1 MLARLKRFS
10 FISIPNDRQFVKR
23 VSEKILMDFAILR
36 GIRSLRAEKN
46 ASAAHRAESAEAHSF
61 QAPADIKRLPRCS
74 FHLQVVVRYRVENKR
89 NEALHRNFAAGIQ
102 YAVFVVCADDEDG
115 ERVEPRLAAEIFA
128 QKNVSFS
135 TMIAR
140 ENPLVNGEKNPPESC
155 VIRGG
160 DNAYRSPLRPRLR
173 LTRWTGCPA
182 FFFAL
187 DAFVR
192 ATGLLAGALS
202 TRTGVPPRR
211 ILPSLPM
218 TTG

>member
-23 VSEKILMDFAILR
+23 VSEKILMDLAILR
-36 GIRSLRAEKN
+36 GICSLQAEKTFFHGILGEEQLGG
-46 ASAAHRAESAEAHSF
+46 ASADAQSYWQGR
-61 QAPADIKRLPRCS
+61 
-74 FHLQVVVRYRVENKR
+74 
-89 NEALHRNFAAGIQ
+89 FAAC
-102 YAVFVVCADDEDG
+102 AFVCSPKLSVKN
-115 ERVEPRLAAEIFA
+115 
-128 QKNVSFS
+128 QKS
-135 TMIAR
+135 
-140 ENPLVNGEKNPPESC
+140 PESC

-173 LTRWTGCPA
+173 LTRRTGCPA
-182 FFFAL
+182 FFFAP

>member
-23 VSEKILMDFAILR
+23 VSEKILMDLAILR
-36 GIRSLRAEKN
+36 GICSLQTK
-46 ASAAHRAESAEAHSF
+46 
-61 QAPADIKRLPRCS
+61 KRL
-74 FHLQVVVRYRVENKR
+74 F
-89 NEALHRNFAAGIQ
+89 
-102 YAVFVVCADDEDG
+102 
-115 ERVEPRLAAEIFA
+115 
-128 QKNVSFS
+128 
-135 TMIAR
+135 T
-140 ENPLVNGEKNPPESC
+140 ESC
-155 VIRGG
+155 GKSSLEARLRTRKVTGRDASLPAPLFAPPKLSVKNQKTPRIVRDSGG

-173 LTRWTGCPA
+173 LTRRTGCPA
-182 FFFAL
+182 FFFAP

>member
-23 VSEKILMDFAILR
+23 VSEKILMDLAILR
-36 GIRSLRAEKN
+36 GICSLQAEKT
-46 ASAAHRAESAEAHSF
+46 ASAAHRAESAKAHSF
-61 QAPADIKRLPRCS
+61 QAPANVKRLPCRNLCAEKRLL
-74 FHLQVVVRYRVENKR
+74 FHN
-89 NEALHRNFAAGIQ
+89 
-102 YAVFVVCADDEDG
+102 D
-115 ERVEPRLAAEIFA
+115 
-128 QKNVSFS
+128 S
-135 TMIAR
+135 TGKSACQWR
-140 ENPLVNGEKNPPESC
+140 KKSPESC
-155 VIRGG
+155 VIRG

-173 LTRWTGCPA
+173 LTRRTGCPA
-182 FFFAL
+182 FFFAP

>member
-36 GIRSLRAEKN
+36 GIRSLRAEKT

-61 QAPADIKRLPRCS
+61 QAPADIKRLPCRNPCAEKHLL
-74 FHLQVVVRYRVENKR
+74 FHDDSTGKSACQWRKKSPRIVR
-89 NEALHRNFAAGIQ
+89 
-102 YAVFVVCADDEDG
+102 D
-115 ERVEPRLAAEIFA
+115 
-128 QKNVSFS
+128 S
-135 TMIAR
+135 
-140 ENPLVNGEKNPPESC
+140 
-155 VIRGG
+155 GG

-173 LTRWTGCPA
+173 LTRRTGCPA
-182 FFFAL
+182 FFFAP

>member
-36 GIRSLRAEKN
+36 GIRSLRAEKTFFHGILGEEQLGG
-46 ASAAHRAESAEAHSF
+46 ASADAQSYWQGR
-61 QAPADIKRLPRCS
+61 
-74 FHLQVVVRYRVENKR
+74 
-89 NEALHRNFAAGIQ
+89 FAAC
-102 YAVFVVCADDEDG
+102 AFVCSPKLSVKNQKI
-115 ERVEPRLAAEIFA
+115 PRI
-128 QKNVSFS
+128 VRDS
-135 TMIAR
+135 
-140 ENPLVNGEKNPPESC
+140 
-155 VIRGG
+155 GG

-173 LTRWTGCPA
+173 LTRRTGCPA
-182 FFFAL
+182 FFFAP

>member
-23 VSEKILMDFAILR
+23 VSEKILMDLAILR
-36 GIRSLRAEKN
+36 GICSLRAEKTFFHGILGGKSSLE
-46 ASAAHRAESAEAHSF
+46 ARLRTRKVGRAFMLLPRAAFWCFAEAFVCS
-61 QAPADIKRLPRCS
+61 PELPVKSQKIPRI
-74 FHLQVVVRYRVENKR
+74 VR
-89 NEALHRNFAAGIQ
+89 
-102 YAVFVVCADDEDG
+102 D
-115 ERVEPRLAAEIFA
+115 
-128 QKNVSFS
+128 S
-135 TMIAR
+135 
-140 ENPLVNGEKNPPESC
+140 
-155 VIRGG
+155 GG

-173 LTRWTGCPA
+173 LTRRTGCPA
-182 FFFAL
+182 FFFAP

-202 TRTGVPPRR
+202 TRMGVPPRR

>member
-10 FISIPNDRQFVKR
+10 FISIPNDGQFVKR
-23 VSEKILMDFAILR
+23 VSEKNLMDLAILR
-36 GIRSLRAEKN
+36 GICSLPAEKTFFHGILGGR
-46 ASAAHRAESAEAHSF
+46 AAWRRVCGRAKLVALS
-61 QAPADIKRLPRCS
+61 CS
-74 FHLQVVVRYRVENKR
+74 FRVQLFGASPKPLFAPPKLSVKNQKIPRIVR
-89 NEALHRNFAAGIQ
+89 
-102 YAVFVVCADDEDG
+102 D
-115 ERVEPRLAAEIFA
+115 
-128 QKNVSFS
+128 S
-135 TMIAR
+135 
-140 ENPLVNGEKNPPESC
+140 
-155 VIRGG
+155 GG

-182 FFFAL
+182 LFFAL

>member
-23 VSEKILMDFAILR
+23 VSEKILMDLAILR
-36 GIRSLRAEKN
+36 GICSLQAEKTFFHGILGEEQLGG
-46 ASAAHRAESAEAHSF
+46 ASADAQSYWQGR
-61 QAPADIKRLPRCS
+61 
-74 FHLQVVVRYRVENKR
+74 
-89 NEALHRNFAAGIQ
+89 FAAC
-102 YAVFVVCADDEDG
+102 AFVCSLKLSVKNQKI
-115 ERVEPRLAAEIFA
+115 PRI
-128 QKNVSFS
+128 VRDS
-135 TMIAR
+135 
-140 ENPLVNGEKNPPESC
+140 
-155 VIRGG
+155 GG

-173 LTRWTGCPA
+173 LTRRTGCPA
-182 FFFAL
+182 FFFAP

-202 TRTGVPPRR
+202 TRMGVPPRR

>member
-23 VSEKILMDFAILR
+23 VSEKILMDLAILR
-36 GIRSLRAEKN
+36 GICSLQAEKTFFHGILGGKSSLE
-46 ASAAHRAESAEAHSF
+46 ARLRTRKVGLAPMLLPRAAFWCFAEAF
-61 QAPADIKRLPRCS
+61 
-74 FHLQVVVRYRVENKR
+74 
-89 NEALHRNFAAGIQ
+89 
-102 YAVFVVCADDEDG
+102 VFSPTFPG
-115 ERVEPRLAAEIFA
+115 
-128 QKNVSFS
+128 S
-135 TMIAR
+135 TKKS
-140 ENPLVNGEKNPPESC
+140 PGSC
-155 VIRGG
+155 VIRGN
-160 DNAYRSPLRPRLR
+160 NAYRSPLRPRLR
-173 LTRWTGCPA
+173 LTRRTGCPA
-182 FFFAL
+182 FFFAP

>member
-23 VSEKILMDFAILR
+23 VSEKILMDLAILR
-36 GIRSLRAEKN
+36 GICSLQAEKTFFHGILGGR
-46 ASAAHRAESAEAHSF
+46 AAWRRVCGRAKLVALS
-61 QAPADIKRLPRCS
+61 CS
-74 FHLQVVVRYRVENKR
+74 FRVQLFGASPKPLF
-89 NEALHRNFAAGIQ
+89 APPNF
-102 YAVFVVCADDEDG
+102 
-115 ERVEPRLAAEIFA
+115 PRRS
-128 QKNVSFS
+128 KKS
-135 TMIAR
+135 
-140 ENPLVNGEKNPPESC
+140 PESC
-155 VIRGG
+155 VIRG

-173 LTRWTGCPA
+173 LTRRTGCPA
-182 FFFAL
+182 FFFAP

>member
-36 GIRSLRAEKN
+36 GICSLQAEKTFFHGILWEEQLGG
-46 ASAAHRAESAEAHSF
+46 ASADAQSYWQGR
-61 QAPADIKRLPRCS
+61 
-74 FHLQVVVRYRVENKR
+74 
-89 NEALHRNFAAGIQ
+89 FAAC
-102 YAVFVVCADDEDG
+102 AFVCSPKLSVKNQKI
-115 ERVEPRLAAEIFA
+115 PRI
-128 QKNVSFS
+128 VRDS
-135 TMIAR
+135 
-140 ENPLVNGEKNPPESC
+140 
-155 VIRGG
+155 GG

-173 LTRWTGCPA
+173 LTRRTGCPA
-182 FFFAL
+182 FFFAP

>member
-36 GIRSLRAEKN
+36 GIRSLRAEKT

-61 QAPADIKRLPRCS
+61 QAPADIKRLPCRNPCAEKHLL
-74 FHLQVVVRYRVENKR
+74 FHDDSTGKSACQWRKKSPPRIVR
-89 NEALHRNFAAGIQ
+89 
-102 YAVFVVCADDEDG
+102 D
-115 ERVEPRLAAEIFA
+115 
-128 QKNVSFS
+128 S
-135 TMIAR
+135 
-140 ENPLVNGEKNPPESC
+140 
-155 VIRGG
+155 GG

-173 LTRWTGCPA
+173 LTRRTGCPA
-182 FFFAL
+182 FFFAP

>member
-23 VSEKILMDFAILR
+23 VSEKILMDLAVFR
-36 GIRSLRAEKN
+36 GICNLQAEKTHRLPQRGK
-46 ASAAHRAESAEAHSF
+46 SADAHSF
-61 QAPADIKRLPRCS
+61 QPPADVKRLPRCS

-140 ENPLVNGEKNPPESC
+140 ENPLVNGEKNPPRIVRDSGGTMLTARRC
-155 VIRGG
+155 GRGCG
-160 DNAYRSPLRPRLR
+160 
-173 LTRWTGCPA
+173 
-182 FFFAL
+182 
-187 DAFVR
+187 
-192 ATGLLAGALS
+192 
-202 TRTGVPPRR
+202 
-211 ILPSLPM
+211 
-218 TTG
+218 

>member
-23 VSEKILMDFAILR
+23 VSEKILMDLAILQ
-36 GIRSLRAEKN
+36 GICSLRAEKTFFHGILGEEQLGG
-46 ASAAHRAESAEAHSF
+46 ASADAQSYWQGR
-61 QAPADIKRLPRCS
+61 
-74 FHLQVVVRYRVENKR
+74 
-89 NEALHRNFAAGIQ
+89 FAAC
-102 YAVFVVCADDEDG
+102 AFVCSPKLSVKNQKI
-115 ERVEPRLAAEIFA
+115 PRI
-128 QKNVSFS
+128 VRDS
-135 TMIAR
+135 
-140 ENPLVNGEKNPPESC
+140 
-155 VIRGG
+155 GG

-173 LTRWTGCPA
+173 LTRRTGCPA

>member
-23 VSEKILMDFAILR
+23 VSEKNLMDLAILR
-36 GIRSLRAEKN
+36 GICSLQAEKT
-46 ASAAHRAESAEAHSF
+46 F
-61 QAPADIKRLPRCS
+61 
-74 FHLQVVVRYRVENKR
+74 FH
-89 NEALHRNFAAGIQ
+89 GI
-102 YAVFVVCADDEDG
+102 
-115 ERVEPRLAAEIFA
+115 L
-128 QKNVSFS
+128 
-135 TMIAR
+135 
-140 ENPLVNGEKNPPESC
+140 GEKSSLEARLRTRKVTGRDASLPAPLFAPPKLS
-155 VIRGG
+155 VKNQKIPRIVRDSG

-173 LTRWTGCPA
+173 LTRRTGCPA
-182 FFFAL
+182 FFFAP